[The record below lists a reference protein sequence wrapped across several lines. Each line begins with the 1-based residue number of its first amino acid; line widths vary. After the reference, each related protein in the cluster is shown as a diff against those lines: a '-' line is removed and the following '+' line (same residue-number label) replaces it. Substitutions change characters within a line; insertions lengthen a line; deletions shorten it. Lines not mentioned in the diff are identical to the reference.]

1 MSVMQRSSL
10 SLSTKRPEI
19 FVLVGLSPSRTRAPG
34 NRRYVDGLL
43 SRTSSA
49 VMASLTSDLNNGMVR
64 GIRNLANS
72 VRARERRLRPVS
84 VRRMMSQIIDHVT
97 DFGNDGI
104 ISAFFDKR
112 QCCAKSPRPSC
123 CDSTVSK
130 AVLSEP
136 GLFRIISKRP
146 LLSRLLPNQIHVLR
160 TTHAMARRQRQPR
173 TTNDTSTE
181 DILLIIVALFFPP
194 ITALIG

>member
-1 MSVMQRSSL
+1 M
-10 SLSTKRPEI
+10 

-84 VRRMMSQIIDHVT
+84 VRRMMSQIMNHVT

-104 ISAFFDKR
+104 VSAFFDKR
-112 QCCAKSPRPSC
+112 QCCASSPRPSC
-123 CDSTVSK
+123 CDSKQGCARGTW
-130 AVLSEP
+130 L
-136 GLFRIISKRP
+136 GLALIERHLTP
-146 LLSRLLPNQIHVLR
+146 LTSFQPDPR
-160 TTHAMARRQRQPR
+160 TFTSTHTMARRQRQPR
-173 TTNDTSTE
+173 TNNDTSIE

-194 ITALIG
+194 ITALIGQKLEIFGIAQS